1 MQKLWGDNYFNK
13 EKKCWTT
20 NEVTESGK
28 QLKRTFVEFIM
39 DPIIA
44 MCRAVIEGDKD
55 KLYKMLK
62 AVNVEIKK
70 EE

>member
-20 NEVTESGK
+20 SEISESGK

-39 DPIIA
+39 DPIIK
-44 MCRAVIEGDKD
+44 MCRAVIEGDKP
-55 KLYKMLK
+55 
-62 AVNVEIKK
+62 
-70 EE
+70 